1 MQERAI
7 YCTVPAFGIQVDNS
21 GSSNIVKEENR
32 PAGGEGVVLIVN
44 PTSCSGLTGKNW
56 DDLYRRIKEKTFG
69 GQDVE
74 VAFSTSPGDGT
85 ALARAYLRKG
95 FTKVFA
101 IGGDGTANEVANG
114 FFEEQVAQIQSRMEE
129 EQQLPSSSPPAGQGQ
144 KNIATITSL
153 PALKPINLHAAIAF
167 IPCGTRNVLAR
178 SLSLPAGVVECCQV
192 VGAAGKASRMDVIG
206 VAATDPQTGRTGPT
220 RLFFNAAEMGVA
232 AEIIERSKKI
242 RRVVKSRAV
251 STAAAIMS
259 TVPTYESNQCEISI
273 DGRMKA
279 VNMTMAV
286 VANGRF
292 LGGEFLAAPEA
303 DMRDGLLDLVVLK
316 DSDSLMM
323 LDEMVNISSG
333 DYTGED
339 KVIYAKARSVFIR
352 SNERPVTVTV
362 DGEPI
367 GVLPAL
373 FQVFPGALNV
383 MM

>member
-7 YCTVPAFGIQVDNS
+7 YCIVSASGIQIDS
-21 GSSNIVKEENR
+21 GSSIVEEGR

-56 DDLYRRIKEKTFG
+56 DDLYARIKEKTFG

-85 ALARAYLRKG
+85 TLARTYLRKG
-95 FTKVFA
+95 FTKIFA

-114 FFEEQVAQIQSRMEE
+114 FFEEPAAQTQK
-129 EQQLPSSSPPAGQGQ
+129 QLPPADEGQ
-144 KNIATITSL
+144 KNTMMTMMSL
-153 PALKPINLHAAIAF
+153 PALRSINPDAAIAF
-167 IPCGTRNVLAR
+167 VPCGTRNVLAR

-192 VGAAGKASRMDVIG
+192 VGTAGKASRMDVIG
-206 VAATDPQTGRTGPT
+206 VAATDPQTGRQGPA

-232 AEIIERSKKI
+232 AEIIDRSKKI
-242 RRVVKSRAV
+242 RRVVKSRAI

-279 VNMTMAV
+279 VKMTMAV

-303 DMRDGLLDLVVLK
+303 DVRDGLLDLVVLK
-316 DSDSLMM
+316 DSDSLLM
-323 LDEMVNISSG
+323 LDEMVNISAG

-339 KVIYAKARSVFIR
+339 KIIYAKAKSVFIR